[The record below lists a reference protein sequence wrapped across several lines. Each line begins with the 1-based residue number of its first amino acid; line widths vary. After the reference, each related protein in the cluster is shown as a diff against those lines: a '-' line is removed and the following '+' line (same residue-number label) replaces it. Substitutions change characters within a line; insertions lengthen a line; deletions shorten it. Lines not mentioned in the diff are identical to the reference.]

1 MERAVAQKAKNRP
14 GDRRLPRARLR
25 GGHDADLIGYM
36 FWSTLHGIVV
46 LDMAG
51 RLGGE
56 VDADTLRKKT
66 MRTLLAG
73 MAVSPPR
80 RDDESGPRG

>member
-1 MERAVAQKAKNRP
+1 
-14 GDRRLPRARLR
+14 
-25 GGHDADLIGYM
+25 
-36 FWSTLHGIVV
+36 VV

-56 VDADTLRKKT
+56 IDADTLRKKT

-80 RDDESGPRG
+80 REDES

>member
-1 MERAVAQKAKNRP
+1 
-14 GDRRLPRARLR
+14 
-25 GGHDADLIGYM
+25 M

-56 VDADTLRKKT
+56 IDADTLRKKT

-80 RDDESGPRG
+80 RDDES